1 MRYILKLI
9 TRFNNYKNKNNC
21 ICYFLIIIGFIGA
34 NIFFATIIKDANVE
48 DYIMLNALTIFIMA
62 MLWLMSLLLLD
73 D

>member
-34 NIFFATIIKDANVE
+34 NIFCATKIKDANVE
-48 DYIMLNALTIFIMA
+48 DYIMVNAYLTIFIMA
-62 MLWLMSLLLLD
+62 MLWLMSLLLD

>member
-1 MRYILKLI
+1 MRYILILI

-34 NIFFATIIKDANVE
+34 NIFCATKIKDANVE
-48 DYIMLNALTIFIMA
+48 DYIMVNALTIFIMA
-62 MLWLMSLLLLD
+62 MLWLMSLLLD